1 MTIVYRDIWSLGAWM
16 FGITMPLFFLGS
28 ALGWSDQTLGWAVAG
43 AVGLVT
49 SVWTYFRFS
58 SEPPR

>member
-1 MTIVYRDIWSLGAWM
+1 M
-16 FGITMPLFFLGS
+16 FCVTMPLFFLGR
-28 ALGWSDQTLGWAVAG
+28 ALDWPDQTVGWVLAG